1 MPTPNN
7 PNNSHYA
14 REWANKNAKRS
25 ITPYG
30 ATDEQVKGSL
40 PPYCPE
46 EGYWDNLYGS
56 PEVRECGEHLLF
68 IMRSKETQ

>member
-1 MPTPNN
+1 MPTPNA
-7 PNNSHYA
+7 PNNIVYS
-14 REWANKNAKRS
+14 RKWAIRNVNNS
-25 ITPYG
+25 ITPYS
-30 ATDEQVKGSL
+30 ATDEPPKGSL

-56 PEVRECGEHLLF
+56 PEVRDCGEHLLF

>member
-7 PNNSHYA
+7 PNNCLYA

-25 ITPYG
+25 ITPYR

-46 EGYWDNLYGS
+46 EGYWDNLYGEQS
-56 PEVRECGEHLLF
+56 VRECGEHLLF
-68 IMRSKETQ
+68 IMRSKEIG

>member
-30 ATDEQVKGSL
+30 ATDEHLKGSL
-40 PPYCPE
+40 PPYCPCD
-46 EGYWDNLYGS
+46 GDKDNLYAS
-56 PEVRECGEHLLF
+56 PAVRGCGEHLLF